1 MVLENERRE
10 IYEDFVNES
19 LRRVNQ
25 TLESEQASSMAK
37 RDAVMNT
44 MNMLKHSLIDTE
56 VAGSA
61 SIRPHLLIG
70 VPPKIVEDLAL
81 QAIIMRDG

>member
-1 MVLENERRE
+1 
-10 IYEDFVNES
+10 
-19 LRRVNQ
+19 
-25 TLESEQASSMAK
+25 MAK